1 MIYFLPSLQ
10 NPIFAMAVAPMSSLR
25 MAGQGAFGL
34 EGIAAALETRAN
46 GKQKNK
52 KPAKAGL
59 MSETWCPGEDSNL
72 HSVATART

>member
-1 MIYFLPSLQ
+1 MTKFPLGSPATFSYDFRRAQ
-10 NPIFAMAVAPMSSLR
+10 NGAGWGVVLGKDVAECQNI
-25 MAGQGAFGL
+25 G
-34 EGIAAALETRAN
+34 
-46 GKQKNK
+46 QKNK

>member
-1 MIYFLPSLQ
+1 MINFLPSLQ
-10 NPIFAMAVAPMSSLR
+10 NPIFAMAVTPMPSLR
-25 MAGQGAFGL
+25 MAGQGASWL
-34 EGIAAALETRAN
+34 AGIVAAGESREN
-46 GKQKNK
+46 GMQKNK